1 VITLEPDA
9 TSATGIRACA
19 VRSGALR
26 TSNETLALRYV
37 SPRRLPP
44 TLLPN
49 HGVRIRDA
57 RARRARPFIR

>member
-1 VITLEPDA
+1 
-9 TSATGIRACA
+9 
-19 VRSGALR
+19 
-26 TSNETLALRYV
+26 
-37 SPRRLPP
+37 LPP